1 MEVKILKVIE
11 RHQILM
17 LALRKQ
23 ISQIKAAEE
32 LGLSLSH
39 TKLLTRKL
47 KKAEGDIHCFL
58 YRRHHSAWNRPP
70 PTGQGCC
77 GSPQRGKAP
86 AI

>member
-23 ISQIKAAEE
+23 VSQIKAAEE

-39 TKLLTRKL
+39 TKLLMRKL
-47 KKAEGDIHCFL
+47 KKAMAIQALHTIRASVSFITPTLSSTSAEQL
-58 YRRHHSAWNRPP
+58 YICLYPY
-70 PTGQGCC
+70 
-77 GSPQRGKAP
+77 
-86 AI
+86 

>member
-39 TKLLTRKL
+39 TKLLMRKL
-47 KKAEGDIHCFL
+47 KKTEGDIHCFL
-58 YRRHHSAWNRPP
+58 YRGAIIQLGTDP

-86 AI
+86 AL

>member
-1 MEVKILKVIE
+1 MEVKLLKVIE

-32 LGLSLSH
+32 LGLSLSR
-39 TKLLTRKL
+39 TKLLMRKL

-58 YRRHHSAWNRPP
+58 YRAPIIQLGTDSPNRS
-70 PTGQGCC
+70 GML
-77 GSPQRGKAP
+77 
-86 AI
+86 

>member
-23 ISQIKAAEE
+23 ISQKKQLRNLVCHYPILNFLRGSLKRQKGTFIAFSIGAIIQ
-32 LGLSLSH
+32 LG
-39 TKLLTRKL
+39 T
-47 KKAEGDIHCFL
+47 D
-58 YRRHHSAWNRPP
+58 PP

-77 GSPQRGKAP
+77 GSSQRGKAP

>member
-39 TKLLTRKL
+39 TKLLMRKL
-47 KKAEGDIHCFL
+47 KKAEGEGVECRPYRSRTCDTLIKSQVL
-58 YRRHHSAWNRPP
+58 YQLS
-70 PTGQGCC
+70 
-77 GSPQRGKAP
+77 
-86 AI
+86 